1 MRELQ
6 ASTEILTSA
15 ERVWDVLTDFA
26 AYPDWNP
33 FIRRI
38 SGSLEPGARLEV
50 RLEPPGARGATVR
63 PRVLAVQPNRELRWL
78 GRLLVPGLFSGEHLF
93 LIEPVEATRVRF
105 VQRERFGGIL
115 VPFTRKTLAATRTGF
130 EHMNIA
136 LKSRAERGVA

>member
-6 ASTEILTSA
+6 ASTEILASA

-33 FIRRI
+33 FIRRV
-38 SGSLEPGARLEV
+38 SGSVEPGAQLEV
-50 RLEPPGARGATVR
+50 RLEPPGARGATFR
-63 PRVLAVQPNRELRWL
+63 PRVLVAQPNRELRWL
-78 GRLLVPGLFSGEHLF
+78 GRLLAPGLFTGEHVF
-93 LIEPVEATRVRF
+93 LIEPVEAARVRF

-115 VPFTRKTLAATRTGF
+115 VPLMRKTLAATRTGF
-130 EHMNIA
+130 EHMNLA